1 MAHRH
6 AAAWEHA
13 TLVESIPIT
22 RTVRR
27 IVLDI
32 PGTAVE
38 SRVLAGAHLDVA
50 VPVPDGT
57 VIRSYSIVD
66 DGRHRAGISIAVR
79 RAPNSRG
86 GSAFMHG
93 LRPGDRVRVS
103 QPLQSFELTSRRI
116 QCALLAGGIGITPL
130 ISMAR
135 VLRSRGQGYQLHYAG
150 RTASDMPFRA
160 ELEQDHPGC
169 VHFYA
174 GDLGQRV
181 DVGQLV
187 KQLDPDTELYVCGPP
202 GLLAAVTRAW
212 AADGRPPGLLRFES
226 FGSGGNLDAAPFE
239 IRVPRLGIA
248 TMVPA
253 DVTAAVALER
263 AGGEVLTDCLRGECG
278 LCVVPV
284 LALDGQL
291 DHRDVFLSQRQKNLN
306 NAMALCVSRVAGGSV
321 CVDLPRR
328 PAS

>member
-6 AAAWEHA
+6 AAAWGLA
-13 TLVESIPIT
+13 TVVESVPVT
-22 RTVRR
+22 PTVRR

-32 PGTAVE
+32 PGTGDEPRA
-38 SRVLAGAHLDVA
+38 LAGAHLDLA
-50 VPVPDGT
+50 VPLPDGT
-57 VIRSYSIVD
+57 MTRSYSIVD

-79 RAPNSRG
+79 RVPDSRG

-93 LRPGDRVRVS
+93 LRPGDSVPVS

-116 QCALLAGGIGITPL
+116 PCALLAGGIGITPL

-135 VLRSRGQGYQLHYAG
+135 VLRSRGQSYQLHYSG
-150 RTASDMPFRA
+150 RSASDMPFQA
-160 ELEQDHPGC
+160 ELEHDHPGC

-174 GDLGQRV
+174 GDLGQRI
-181 DVGQLV
+181 DVGRFV

-202 GLLAAVTRAW
+202 TLLAAVTGAW
-212 AADGRPPGLLRFES
+212 AADGRRPGRLRFES
-226 FGSGGNLDAAPFE
+226 FGSGGNLAAVPFE
-239 IRVPRLGIA
+239 IRVPRLGIS

-253 DVTAAVALER
+253 DTTAAAALQG

-284 LALDGQL
+284 LALDGRL
-291 DHRDVFLSQRQKNLN
+291 DHRDVFLSQRQKNLD

-328 PAS
+328 PAA